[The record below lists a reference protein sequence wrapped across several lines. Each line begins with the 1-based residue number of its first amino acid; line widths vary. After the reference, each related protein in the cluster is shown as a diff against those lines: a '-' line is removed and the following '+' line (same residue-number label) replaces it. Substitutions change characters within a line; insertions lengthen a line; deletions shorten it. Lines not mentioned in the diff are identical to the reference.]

1 MEDKLAKTIISSLML
16 RTLIIEDCGFF
27 SNVTRWKELER
38 NFTIAATRKIQL
50 PMSVGQSRSSK
61 GVASNAFATAIR
73 ITQVSG
79 NFREISCV
87 QSSSSSW

>member
-38 NFTIAATRKIQL
+38 NFTIAATKIQF

-61 GVASNAFATAIR
+61 GVASNALATAII

-79 NFREISCV
+79 NFQEISCV